1 MLPCRHYYTAASFR
15 CYSKAPISVAL
26 YSAKNSCIIML
37 VSVVVQQ
44 QQSMLYFFKEFIQS
58 EQEGIVFGIPQKSIL
73 APFLFNIFLC
83 VFLFLNIKSVGI
95 AIAILIIPLPI
106 LAAKKTDLFENLE
119 TATNETLKRLNEN
132 LMKVN
137 TDKFNRLLNTKE
149 DNYSR

>member
-1 MLPCRHYYTAASFR
+1 M
-15 CYSKAPISVAL
+15 
-26 YSAKNSCIIML
+26 
-37 VSVVVQQ
+37 
-44 QQSMLYFFKEFIQS
+44 
-58 EQEGIVFGIPQKSIL
+58 PQKSIL

-137 TDKFNRLLNTKE
+137 TDKFNLLLNTKE